1 MHSADPPG
9 APDPHPPPATEPSA
23 ASNGGLYLLTVL
35 IWGST
40 WYAITFQLGVV
51 HPILSVAYRYLIA
64 AALLVGFCF
73 ARGKTLHF
81 GPREHL
87 GIAAQGAFLFS
98 LNYVLFYIAAGH
110 LTSGL
115 LALTFSTILLMNML
129 NGAWL
134 FGFPISRQVLAGAGL
149 GFCGMALVFW
159 PEVASFEASRNTLFG
174 IGLSIFATYLAS
186 LGNMGSVYTQR
197 RGLPVVQ
204 TNALGMAYG
213 AVITLLVAAGAAA
226 VGQLEFAFDPAF
238 PYLASLLYLAVF
250 GSVIAF
256 GAYLTLLG
264 RIGADRAAYAM
275 VVFPLVALAIST
287 LFEGYR
293 WTGPAIAG
301 TVLIL
306 AGNVLVLKGRRTPK
320 KSPAPP

>member
-1 MHSADPPG
+1 M
-9 APDPHPPPATEPSA
+9 
-23 ASNGGLYLLTVL
+23 L

-64 AALLVGFCF
+64 AVLLVGFCLL
-73 ARGKTLHF
+73 RGKNLSF
-81 GPREHL
+81 GPRDHL

-134 FGFPISRQVLAGAGL
+134 FGFPVSRQVLAGAGL
-149 GFCGMALVFW
+149 GFCGMVLVFW
-159 PEVASFEASRNTLFG
+159 PEVAAFEASKKTLYA

-213 AVITLLVAAGAAA
+213 AVITLLVAAGAALA
-226 VGQLEFAFDPAF
+226 GGMEITFDPAF
-238 PYLASLLYLAVF
+238 PYVVSLLYLALF
-250 GSVIAF
+250 GSVLAF

-287 LFEGYR
+287 AFEGYR
-293 WTGPAIAG
+293 WTAPAMAG

-306 AGNVLVLKGRRTPK
+306 AGNVLVLKGRRAPK
-320 KSPAPP
+320 KAPTPP

>member
-1 MHSADPPG
+1 M
-9 APDPHPPPATEPSA
+9 
-23 ASNGGLYLLTVL
+23 L

-64 AALLVGFCF
+64 AALLVGFCL
-73 ARGKTLHF
+73 ARGKTLRF
-81 GPREHL
+81 GPRDHL

-98 LNYVLFYIAAGH
+98 LNYLLFYIAAGH

-134 FGFPISRQVLAGAGL
+134 FGFPVSGQVLAGGGL

-159 PEVASFEASRNTLFG
+159 PEVAGIDASRDTLFG
-174 IGLSIFATYLAS
+174 ILLAIVATYLAS

-213 AVITLLVAAGAAA
+213 AAITLAVAAGAAA
-226 VGQLEFAFDPAF
+226 LGQLELGFDPSF
-238 PYLASLLYLAVF
+238 SYLVSLIYLAVF
-250 GSVIAF
+250 GSVLAF

-287 LFEGYR
+287 AFEGYR
-293 WTGPAIAG
+293 WTAPAVAG

-306 AGNVLVLKGRRTPK
+306 AGNLLVLKGRRAPK
-320 KSPAPP
+320 KPQVPP